1 MDVINERIISMR
13 TLISSNSLD
22 NENQQQL
29 QDTIE
34 RIQEMI
40 EHTKDLAKTMQE
52 LDLENQRLTKKN
64 TTSGLKIM
72 EKESDI
78 ETLENTL
85 TFAV

>member
-1 MDVINERIISMR
+1 
-13 TLISSNSLD
+13 
-22 NENQQQL
+22 
-29 QDTIE
+29 
-34 RIQEMI
+34 MI

-85 TFAV
+85 TLAV